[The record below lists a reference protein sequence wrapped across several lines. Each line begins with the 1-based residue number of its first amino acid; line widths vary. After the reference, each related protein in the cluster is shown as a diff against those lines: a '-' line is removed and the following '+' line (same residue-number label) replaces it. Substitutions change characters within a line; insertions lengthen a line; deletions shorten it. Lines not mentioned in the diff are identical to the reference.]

1 MSALGQ
7 KQTFAVQKGIYP
19 FTPNSGHS
27 AVLSGR
33 QLNANSGHRTAYS
46 ITSSAF
52 GSHLNHFLYA
62 LSAFDLMASL
72 NPRLYPA
79 SKWSDLVKSRTLE
92 MLCSSGG

>member
-1 MSALGQ
+1 MRHL
-7 KQTFAVQKGIYP
+7 P
-19 FTPNSGHS
+19 WLRFTPKGGHVQCTS
-27 AVLSGR
+27 ACL
-33 QLNANSGHRTAYS
+33 LCANSGHRTAYS

-79 SKWSDLVKSRTLE
+79 SKWSDLLKSRTLE
-92 MLCSSGG
+92 MLCGSGG

>member
-7 KQTFAVQKGIYP
+7 KQTFAVQNVMSALPPKADIRGAISECP
-19 FTPNSGHS
+19 LSASSGHCRVS
-27 AVLSGR
+27 E
-33 QLNANSGHRTAYS
+33 QCPP
-46 ITSSAF
+46 AF
-52 GSHLNHFLYA
+52 GSHLNHVLYA

-79 SKWSDLVKSRTLE
+79 SKWSDLLKSRTLE